1 MLTLG
6 FNNYMSS
13 VKPANHIKTH
23 KYRGGLVIIPK
34 VQGMYNAQ
42 VFVI

>member
-1 MLTLG
+1 
-6 FNNYMSS
+6 MSS
-13 VKPANHIKTH
+13 VKPANHIKTQSE
-23 KYRGGLVIIPK
+23 YRGGFYGVVIIPK